1 MIGFSANS
9 NSITGVSNANIN
21 YIKSDNIN
29 SSTYNGI
36 TSQNILYLNN
46 LTGNVQQQFNNINT
60 TLNDG
65 GHIANLTIGT
75 VTGLASG
82 IAPTVTIDPAST
94 SYNKIL
100 NFGLEREQ
108 MVQQELH
115 QILPWEQ

>member
-60 TLNDG
+60 TLSTG

-75 VTGLASG
+75 VTGFG
-82 IAPTVTIDPAST
+82 KRNST
-94 SYNKIL
+94 NSYNRPYIDSI
-100 NFGLEREQ
+100 
-108 MVQQELH
+108 QQN
-115 QILPWEQ
+115 IKFWIRKGG